1 MGSNQEKREVS
12 VLEETNEGKIVKEIS
27 TSSMEQDIY
36 VCGNYNKDFFKNY
49 IIKDFREPMKPNII
63 YYETMGKHKEIK
75 DWHFF
80 FCS

>member
-1 MGSNQEKREVS
+1 MKEK
-12 VLEETNEGKIVKEIS
+12 LLKKFQH
-27 TSSMEQDIY
+27 MEQDIY